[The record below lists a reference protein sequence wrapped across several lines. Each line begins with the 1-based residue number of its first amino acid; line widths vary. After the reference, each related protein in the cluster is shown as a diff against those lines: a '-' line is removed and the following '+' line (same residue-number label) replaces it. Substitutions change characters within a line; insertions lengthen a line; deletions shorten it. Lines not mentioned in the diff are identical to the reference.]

1 MLGRPRATAGCP
13 EGSSSAKARPTA
25 SQALAGWGSP
35 ARPGPPARPVGQPA
49 RGACPAALGSSH
61 RSAFG
66 SNPTGSQVRQ
76 EVKST
81 GERPSRRCWAPP
93 PGPPCLAS
101 RRHASRRH
109 TSGMA
114 RRFGAPEAPRLP
126 GADRKRK
133 SKTRTGN
140 ENRKREPGTGTGAM
154 PSESPLLA
162 LLVPCQP
169 LATLLPLSLQPRANR
184 WTKAKLS
191 NVSFMPT
198 A

>member
-13 EGSSSAKARPTA
+13 EGSSSAGARPTA
-25 SQALAGWGSP
+25 SQAP
-35 ARPGPPARPVGQPA
+35 ACWAARSWNLS
-49 RGACPAALGSSH
+49 R
-61 RSAFG
+61 RSWLKASICF
-66 SNPTGSQVRQ
+66 R
-76 EVKST
+76 VKSDRKSSPT